1 MYYDNA
7 LWAGSICSMLKT
19 ALDCY
24 YNAPWRDTA
33 CCIQSTV
40 IYYDNALWAGSIC
53 SMLKTALDC

>member
-24 YNAPWRDTA
+24 YAPWRNTA

-40 IYYDNALWAGSIC
+40 IYYDNGLWAGSIC
-53 SMLKTALDC
+53 GMLKTALDC